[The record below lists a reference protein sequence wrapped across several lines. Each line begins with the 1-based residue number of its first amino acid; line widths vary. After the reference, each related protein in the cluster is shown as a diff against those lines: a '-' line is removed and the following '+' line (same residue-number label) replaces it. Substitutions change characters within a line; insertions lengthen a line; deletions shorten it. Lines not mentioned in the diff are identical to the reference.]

1 MATTQL
7 CCFSEDGEYFAHS
20 SSDGTLRIFECATA
34 TLKQEYSSSSHL
46 SSTTSS
52 LTWSRLKKELPP
64 SPNAKRK
71 KLNNTAEE
79 ESYHDELKLLAL
91 GTTSGTV
98 YLYSFAK
105 GLLHTQLTGAHTSAV
120 NDICWHFSKPEL
132 FTCSE
137 DQTVVQWDLKKGK
150 VRHKWKCDNSG
161 IYSVCLCSQNKL
173 LTASNSIKLWD
184 LNTRT
189 VLQTFTGHSSPIFTL
204 IPVWSST
211 NEASYVLSASLDDRH
226 IQIWYCGDSSKDRDA
241 VASFSVPDEPV
252 YLSLCKPSTSSQNVM
267 LSVITRK
274 GFAYIFEHVLNGKKS
289 TPMTSKVTVKAV
301 MSNEQADVK
310 KSSVPILASDFITKN
325 IIVAY
330 GNPVKPQFERIKYDA
345 AKPEIIITVKAL
357 SLSLIKEEYS
367 QLSPHEKA
375 WINRKRKERKQQA
388 NSPLNVIS
396 AEVGESLDTGFQTPV
411 AKRKAVSRAL
421 MKLPR
426 SPKKYA
432 AVFDG
437 LTQICSPRKI
447 VQHQSNLEDSLDVC
461 PICSNSKVKKPEVS
475 KHMTTLLSA
484 DSQPIPASKTKG
496 KKRIRRTSVSD
507 LTVEERLAAMSTDT
521 PKESQVKQQPVANTL
536 CRLLQQA
543 LLSGD
548 HKLLTGVFQETN
560 ETIVRNTLK
569 RLPVS
574 CIVPLVKVIEAG
586 MMGHA
591 QHAWNL
597 SRWTSCL
604 ISCHS
609 SYILSVPE
617 IITTMNKLYQT
628 LISRQKF
635 FPKMLQL
642 KGRLDLVKQ
651 GGSSKEV
658 DDEDDASKEPLLV
671 YQDES
676 DSDESEGLAIDGAAE
691 ESDEN
696 WDDIESDMES

>member
-71 KLNNTAEE
+71 RLNNTAEE

-105 GLLHTQLTGAHTSAV
+105 GLLHTQLNGAHTSAV

-189 VLQTFTGHSSPIFTL
+189 VLQTFTGHSSPIFKL

-367 QLSPHEKA
+367 Q
-375 WINRKRKERKQQA
+375 
-388 NSPLNVIS
+388 
-396 AEVGESLDTGFQTPV
+396 
-411 AKRKAVSRAL
+411 
-421 MKLPR
+421 
-426 SPKKYA
+426 
-432 AVFDG
+432 
-437 LTQICSPRKI
+437 
-447 VQHQSNLEDSLDVC
+447 
-461 PICSNSKVKKPEVS
+461 VKKPEVS

-604 ISCHS
+604 ISCHA

-617 IITTMNKLYQT
+617 IIATMNKLYQT